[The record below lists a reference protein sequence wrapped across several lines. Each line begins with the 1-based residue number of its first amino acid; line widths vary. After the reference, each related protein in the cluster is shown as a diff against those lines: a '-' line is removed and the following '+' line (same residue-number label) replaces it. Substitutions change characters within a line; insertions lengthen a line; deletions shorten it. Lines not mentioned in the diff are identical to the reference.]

1 MKLLKCIINDYTTNG
16 NTGFININ
24 FNQNINIAPYSSIAF
39 DKIAMVILPNPSG
52 TITLE
57 ADQTILI
64 TTQNTGNK
72 PSARRSIILPKG
84 TYTYNETAP
93 YVPNQQQNTFPDLVE
108 TLNTLFNGI
117 LNGTPLQSTTGPTI
131 DIGLGFKWTGAVS
144 TDSQPVYKLTLNS
157 YQDKWVG
164 GGTAQSALTSLTY
177 MDVIGSL
184 VTKTGSTNG
193 YTSTLTVGSPPSNF
207 SVRDI
212 VPVIMG
218 CMQCGVN
225 IQLPVSFTSLVNYGL
240 CLATTAGTVPIVE
253 YGISFEGEYAYIINN
268 RQRTTQ
274 LPIADFKGPNPASV
288 VNMYMYTDSSTG
300 SLRFMVE
307 NPNGTRGYTTDVN
320 AYTGYNVNT
329 PYFICVA
336 GTHRSPDNSIN
347 LYQWRAFHQPNI
359 NVDNNGSYYEVPDQ
373 KLYLLNSG
381 SYTDLGLTAP
391 NRQIQ
396 IDLSR
401 SQLLIK
407 SLGLGINII
416 QGNVSESTQFSY
428 TAPNGIDFVNY
439 YDLAIDVLNLSLESY
454 VGFTNGK
461 GSGKKNSLAYFLMQ
475 RISDNDSLFYA
486 EQKQMVFLSLENKS
500 GMSVSSLQFRIYD
513 VNTGLPISLTNGS
526 FNIYLGDKGDG
537 GDHNSL
543 PATKYMEA
551 VHNIN
556 QF

>member
-1 MKLLKCIINDYTTNG
+1 MKLLKCIINDYSTNG

-57 ADQTILI
+57 ADQTIFI

-72 PSARRSIILPKG
+72 PSPRRSVILPKG

-93 YVPNQQQNTFPDLVE
+93 YVPNQQLNTYPDLVD
-108 TLNTLFNGI
+108 TLNKLFNGI
-117 LNGTPLQSTTGPTI
+117 LNGTPLQSVTGATL

-144 TDSQPVYKLTLNS
+144 TTSPPVYKLTLNS
-157 YQDKWVG
+157 YQMKWVG
-164 GGTAQSALTSLTY
+164 GGTAQAALTPTNTLNIDSLN
-177 MDVIGSL
+177 VNSVESKNGFS
-184 VTKTGSTNG
+184 STVAG
-193 YTSTLTVGSPPSNF
+193 NF
-207 SVRDI
+207 FVRNLNPI
-212 VPVIMG
+212 IMG
-218 CMQCGVN
+218 CVQSAIN
-225 IQLPVSFTSLVNYGL
+225 IQLPLSFTSLVNYGL
-240 CLATTAGTVPIVE
+240 CLATTAGVSPIVE
-253 YGISFEGEYAYIINN
+253 YGISFEGDYAYIINN

-274 LPIADFKGPNPASV
+274 LPIADFRGANINSV
-288 VNMYMYTDSSTG
+288 VNMYMYTDASTG

-307 NPNGTRGYTTDVN
+307 DISGVQGYTTDVN

-329 PYFICVA
+329 PYFLCVNGINRA
-336 GTHRSPDNSIN
+336 PDNAIN
-347 LYQWRAFHQPNI
+347 FYAWRGFNQPNI
-359 NVDNNGSYYEVPDQ
+359 NVDNDGIYYEVPEQ
-373 KLYLLNSG
+373 KLYLVNSG
-381 SYTDLGLTAP
+381 SYTDLGLSAP

-407 SLGLGINII
+407 SLGLGLNII
-416 QGNVSESTQFSY
+416 QGNVSDTTQFSY
-428 TAPNGIDFVNY
+428 TAPQGIDFVNY
-439 YDLAIDVLNLSLESY
+439 YDLVLDVLNLSLESY
-454 VGFTNGK
+454 VGFSNGK

-475 RISDNDSLFYA
+475 RISDNDSLFYN
-486 EQKQMVFLSLENKS
+486 EQKQMIFLSLENKS
-500 GMSVSSLQFRIYD
+500 AMSVSSLQFRIYD

-526 FNIYLGDKGDG
+526 FNLYIGDKGDG
-537 GDHNSL
+537 GDHNSM
-543 PATKYMEA
+543 PATRYMEA